1 MNHTKTLTRLG
12 IIFAGAALSLS
23 VFQTSSMDA
32 RAARA
37 RSADDLLVVDCLLPG
52 QIRKL
57 GRITNYLTPRRP
69 IKTTVQDCEIR
80 GGEYVAYDRADYRT
94 ALNVWLPRANEG
106 DPEAQTYVGEIYEKG
121 LGLAPDYQV
130 AAMWYQRAA
139 EAKHTRAQINLGH
152 LYEKGL
158 GVPKNPA
165 AALAWYRKASGLS
178 EGIVLDPGTINAQQQ
193 ELETLRKELVQR
205 KKESDFLRRQLE
217 DTRRQKEHAQ
227 QELERRKAEFDAER
241 RRLEQA
247 RMELRQQKE
256 QAKAKEADRIARKE
270 AELQQREAALGMRQ
284 QEIARLRQE
293 ITRVETEAGRY
304 QGQLASLSEGKQQE
318 LQTLKD
324 EVERHKVE
332 TGALQQ
338 HLGETQKQVA
348 NARQHL
354 ERQRAEAEAQRRRLE
369 QSQKVLQEYEQKQT
383 ADVQELTRLQKLAK
397 QRETEVARQ
406 RTETDRLRQEVH
418 RVEEEADHYRIK
430 LAEVQNREKA
440 TVQVAL
446 AGPSIEMIDPSLT
459 ITRGVATVKV
469 RSSVMQRQIV
479 GRVSAPAGVLTLL
492 INDRPEEPNQQG
504 VFQTQVTM
512 ESLRTPVQI
521 VVIDQQGK
529 RATVKFTLESET
541 RQAGSKPAPS
551 PTPIAKKVSRVNFG
565 PYYALVIGNNKFAY
579 LPKLDMA
586 VNDARAVADTLRHK
600 YGFKT
605 TTLINATRYEIL
617 SALNKLRENLTK
629 NDNLLI
635 YYAGHGEL
643 DEVNMRGHWLPV
655 DAEPE
660 NSANW
665 ISNVAITDI
674 LNAMAAKQIL
684 VVSDSCYSG
693 ALTRSALARLK
704 VGLTEKERL
713 NWLKTMSRK
722 RSRTVLTSGG
732 LKPVMDAGGGKHS
745 VFARAFLEVLNANE
759 DIIEGQRLYREVAAR
774 VAYAASTVRFEQVP
788 EYAPIRHAGHEAGD
802 FFLIPKS

>member
-1 MNHTKTLTRLG
+1 
-12 IIFAGAALSLS
+12 
-23 VFQTSSMDA
+23 
-32 RAARA
+32 
-37 RSADDLLVVDCLLPG
+37 
-52 QIRKL
+52 
-57 GRITNYLTPRRP
+57 
-69 IKTTVQDCEIR
+69 
-80 GGEYVAYDRADYRT
+80 
-94 ALNVWLPRANEG
+94 
-106 DPEAQTYVGEIYEKG
+106 
-121 LGLAPDYQV
+121 
-130 AAMWYQRAA
+130 
-139 EAKHTRAQINLGH
+139 
-152 LYEKGL
+152 
-158 GVPKNPA
+158 
-165 AALAWYRKASGLS
+165 
-178 EGIVLDPGTINAQQQ
+178 
-193 ELETLRKELVQR
+193 
-205 KKESDFLRRQLE
+205 
-217 DTRRQKEHAQ
+217 
-227 QELERRKAEFDAER
+227 
-241 RRLEQA
+241 
-247 RMELRQQKE
+247 
-256 QAKAKEADRIARKE
+256 
-270 AELQQREAALGMRQ
+270 
-284 QEIARLRQE
+284 
-293 ITRVETEAGRY
+293 VETEAGRY
-304 QGQLASLSEGKQQE
+304 QGQLASLSEGKEKE

-338 HLGETQKQVA
+338 RLGDTQKQVA

-369 QSQKVLQEYEQKQT
+369 QSQQVLQDYEQKQT
-383 ADVQELTRLQKLAK
+383 ADVQEVTRLQKLAK

-418 RVEEEADHYRIK
+418 RVGEEADDDRMK
-430 LAEVQNREKA
+430 LAEVQNREKAA

-446 AGPSIEMIDPSLT
+446 AGPSIEMIDPSLI
-459 ITRGVATVKV
+459 ITRGVAMVKV

-504 VFQTQVTM
+504 VFQTQVSM
-512 ESLRTPVQI
+512 ESLSTPVQI

-565 PYYALVIGNNKFAY
+565 PYYALVIGNNDFTY

-586 VNDARAVADTLRHK
+586 VSDARAVADTLRDK

-605 TTLINATRYEIL
+605 TTLINATRYDIL
-617 SALNKLRENLTK
+617 SALNKLREKLTK

-674 LNAMAAKQIL
+674 LNAMAVKQIL

-745 VFARAFLEVLNANE
+745 VFARAFLDVLDANE
-759 DIIEGQRLYREVAAR
+759 SIIEGQHLYREVAAR

-802 FFLIPKS
+802 FFLVPKS